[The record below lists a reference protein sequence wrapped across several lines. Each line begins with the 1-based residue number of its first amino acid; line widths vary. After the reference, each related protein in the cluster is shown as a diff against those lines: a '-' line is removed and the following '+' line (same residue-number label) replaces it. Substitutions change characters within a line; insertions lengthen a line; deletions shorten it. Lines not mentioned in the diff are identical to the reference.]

1 MSDKDFVIIDEEDH
15 KEDGKDST
23 IAEKKETSVTAQGDD
38 SGDDDEYEKYC
49 LMCQMCI
56 RDSCMPCVIRG
67 GSPSSIIRNLCQ
79 TVIMRRMVCIL
90 KRLSIP
96 SG

>member
-38 SGDDDEYEKYC
+38 SGDDDC
-49 LMCQMCI
+49 LLYTS
-56 RDSCMPCVIRG
+56 RCV
-67 GSPSSIIRNLCQ
+67 
-79 TVIMRRMVCIL
+79 
-90 KRLSIP
+90 
-96 SG
+96 

>member
-23 IAEKKETSVTAQGDD
+23 IVEEQKETSVTAQGED

-49 LMCQMCI
+49 LMCHRPESVAGKDDRTSQPHHGMS
-56 RDSCMPCVIRG
+56 R
-67 GSPSSIIRNLCQ
+67 
-79 TVIMRRMVCIL
+79 TVCRRAL
-90 KRLSIP
+90 TQ
-96 SG
+96 

>member
-49 LMCQMCI
+49 LMCHRPESVAGKMIELPNHITVCQ
-56 RDSCMPCVIRG
+56 DCMQKSFDAMTNGAID
-67 GSPSSIIRNLCQ
+67 
-79 TVIMRRMVCIL
+79 
-90 KRLSIP
+90 
-96 SG
+96 